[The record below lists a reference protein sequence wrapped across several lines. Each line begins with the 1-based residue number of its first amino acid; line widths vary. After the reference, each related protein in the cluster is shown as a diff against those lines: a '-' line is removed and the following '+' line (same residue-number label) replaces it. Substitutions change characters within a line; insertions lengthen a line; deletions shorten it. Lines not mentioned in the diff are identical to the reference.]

1 MFGTIRKHSQ
11 ALWIPIIIVIV
22 ISFVVYFTP
31 GYDPFEDSGPS
42 QSENEAELAFSRQQ
56 VLLEAAQN
64 MSHQF
69 GGFLPPQ
76 ITAQAIASQ
85 FPDQDLNRDG
95 ETDVSGLDYQ
105 AHLRLL
111 RLNKA
116 KSMGI
121 LVSDNMVKARLE
133 QMFSNPNDKK
143 FSTQAYNNFLN
154 QYRSGGFLAGGS
166 AGETLFQEHI
176 REQII
181 LGYVKI
187 DFSSGRPISVP
198 VQGLLDQLMTRS
210 VGFFSDQDTVDQKAE
225 ENKKYT
231 AQAVFFTTSNR
242 VSEVTNFAS
251 IATNYYQKV
260 SDKYFV
266 KPKRKIAYVL
276 FPVEPYLADAEKEI
290 KLDEL
295 VKKRIENHRS
305 STNSVD
311 HLTDANGT
319 KLKDETKLNAAART
333 EVREAKQAD
342 LDKITLPKA
351 KDAAT
356 DFRKLIFEGTEAEKG
371 NLTQKDWSIARL
383 RTKATEKKLT
393 VRSVIVDEKNME
405 ASIPQSLVDALYVF
419 PGSAVGMLSTSAV
432 EVSGKGYY
440 VFGLEQIIAGH
451 PRKYEELSKDEQAE
465 VKKGFID
472 KKVKELASEE
482 GDDWRETLTE
492 EMAEGKNFSDIT
504 KGSKYQIASLP
515 AMTITEQD
523 VNATTLKGMATVN
536 EIQSVISS
544 LERENRSA
552 SKPNWLSSYNTSST
566 EGVGGF
572 IVYVSKVEKGAP
584 PTKKEELKEFA
595 NSQRQLA
602 RNFNS
607 SFTAA
612 RYGITP
618 SWLKSD
624 IETLNQKLIVSA
636 LTQRLNNIS
645 YEIEQA
651 NSEVTELEKVITK
664 AKSNPSLLA
673 GSVTLEDL
681 EADLLAAKSKLQQL
695 GELRKTLPEKLKN
708 TQQPAATN

>member
-42 QSENEAELAFSRQQ
+42 QSENAAELSFARQQ
-56 VLLEAAQN
+56 VLLERALN
-64 MSHQF
+64 MSQQF

-143 FSTQAYNNFLN
+143 FSTQAYNGFLN
-154 QYRSGGFLAGGS
+154 QYRGGGFLAGGIT
-166 AGETLFQEHI
+166 GETQFQELI
-176 REQII
+176 RAQIT
-181 LGYVKI
+181 
-187 DFSSGRPISVP
+187 F
-198 VQGLLDQLMTRS
+198 QQLDQLMTRS
-210 VGFFSDQDTVDQKAE
+210 VGFFPDQATADLKAE
-225 ENKKYT
+225 ENKQYT

-242 VSEVTNFAS
+242 VSEVTNFTT

-260 SDKYFV
+260 SNQYFV
-266 KPKRKIAYVL
+266 EPKRKIAYVL
-276 FPVEPYLADAEKEI
+276 FPVDPYLADAEKEI

-295 VKKRIENHRS
+295 VKKRIENHLS
-305 STNSVD
+305 STNSID

-319 KLKDETKLNAAART
+319 KLEPGSKLDAAALA
-333 EVREAKQAD
+333 EVRKDKQTE
-342 LDKITLPKA
+342 LDEKALPKA
-351 KDAAT
+351 KAAAT
-356 DFRKLIFEGTEAEKG
+356 QFRKLIFEGAGTEKG
-371 NLTQKDWSIARL
+371 QLTRNDWSIARL
-383 RTKATEKKLT
+383 RTKAAEEKLA
-393 VRSVIVDEKNME
+393 VNSVVVDEANKKE
-405 ASIPQSLVDALYVF
+405 ASLPQSLVEALYAL
-419 PGSAVGMLSTSAV
+419 PNSDAGMLSTSAV

-440 VFGLEQIIAGH
+440 VFGLEQVISGH
-451 PRKYEELSKDEQAE
+451 PRKYFELSKDEQTE

-482 GDDWRETLTE
+482 SSDWKEAVTE
-492 EMAEGKNFSDIT
+492 SMAEGVSFANTIKL
-504 KGSKYQIASLP
+504 SKQIVANLP
-515 AMTITEQD
+515 PMTITERD
-523 VNATTLKGMATVN
+523 VNATTLKGLATVS
-536 EIQSVISS
+536 EIQSVIGN

-552 SKPNWLSSYNTSST
+552 AKPNWLSSYNTSST

-572 IVYVSKVEKGAP
+572 IVHVSKVEKGDVPSGADLQ
-584 PTKKEELKEFA
+584 EYA
-595 NSQRQLA
+595 NNQRQLA

-624 IETLNQKLIVSA
+624 METLNQQLIVSA
-636 LTQRLNNIS
+636 LTRRLNNIG

-664 AKSNPSLLA
+664 AKSDPGLLS

-681 EADLLAAKSKLQQL
+681 EADLLKAKSKLQQL

-708 TQQPAATN
+708 TQQPAVNN

>member
-42 QSENEAELAFSRQQ
+42 QSENEAELSFSRQQ
-56 VLLEAAQN
+56 VLLERALN
-64 MSHQF
+64 MSQQF

-76 ITAQAIASQ
+76 INAQAIASQ
-85 FPDQDLNRDG
+85 LPDQDLNHDG

-143 FSTQAYNNFLN
+143 FSTQAYNGFLN
-154 QYRSGGFLAGGS
+154 QYRGVGFLAGGIT
-166 AGETLFQEHI
+166 GETQFQELI
-176 REQII
+176 RAQIT
-181 LGYVKI
+181 
-187 DFSSGRPISVP
+187 F
-198 VQGLLDQLMTRS
+198 QQLDQLMTRS
-210 VGFFSDQDTVDQKAE
+210 VGFFSDQATADLKAE
-225 ENKKYT
+225 ENKQYT

-242 VSEVTNFAS
+242 VSEVTNFTT

-260 SDKYFV
+260 SNQYFV
-266 KPKRKIAYVL
+266 EPKRKIAYVL
-276 FPVEPYLADAEKEI
+276 FPVDPYLADAEKEI

-295 VKKRIENHRS
+295 VKKRIENHLS
-305 STNSVD
+305 STNSID

-319 KLKDETKLNAAART
+319 KLEPGSKLDAAALA
-333 EVREAKQAD
+333 EVRKDKQTA
-342 LDKITLPKA
+342 LDEKALPKA
-351 KDAAT
+351 KAAAT
-356 DFRKLIFEGTEAEKG
+356 QFRKLIFEGAGTEKG
-371 NLTQKDWSIARL
+371 QLTQNDWSIARL
-383 RTKATEKKLT
+383 RTKAAEEKLA
-393 VRSVIVDEKNME
+393 VNSVVVDEANKKE
-405 ASIPQSLVDALYVF
+405 ASLPQSLVEALYAL
-419 PGSAVGMLSTSAV
+419 PNSDAGMLSTSAV

-440 VFGLEQIIAGH
+440 VFGLEQVISGH
-451 PRKYEELSKDEQAE
+451 PRKYFELSRDEQTE

-482 GDDWRETLTE
+482 SSDWKEAVTE
-492 EMAEGKNFSDIT
+492 SMAEGVSFANTIKL
-504 KGSKYQIASLP
+504 SKQIVANLP
-515 AMTITEQD
+515 PMTITERD
-523 VNATTLKGMATVN
+523 VNATTLKGLATVS
-536 EIQSVISS
+536 EIQSVIGN

-552 SKPNWLSSYNTSST
+552 AKPNWLSSYNTSST

-572 IVYVSKVEKGAP
+572 IVHVSKVEKGDVPSGADLQ
-584 PTKKEELKEFA
+584 EYA
-595 NSQRQLA
+595 NNQRQLA

-624 IETLNQKLIVSA
+624 METLNQQLIVSA
-636 LTQRLNNIS
+636 LTRRLNNIG

-664 AKSNPSLLA
+664 AKSDPGLLS

-681 EADLLAAKSKLQQL
+681 KADLLKAKSKLQQL

-708 TQQPAATN
+708 TQQPAVNN

>member
-42 QSENEAELAFSRQQ
+42 QSENEAELSFSRQQ
-56 VLLEAAQN
+56 VLLERALN
-64 MSHQF
+64 MSQQF

-76 ITAQAIASQ
+76 INAQAIASQ
-85 FPDQDLNRDG
+85 LPDQDLNHDG

-143 FSTQAYNNFLN
+143 FSTQAYNGFLN
-154 QYRSGGFLAGGS
+154 QYRGGGFLAGGIT
-166 AGETLFQEHI
+166 GETQFQELI
-176 REQII
+176 RAQIT
-181 LGYVKI
+181 
-187 DFSSGRPISVP
+187 F
-198 VQGLLDQLMTRS
+198 QQLDQLMTRS
-210 VGFFSDQDTVDQKAE
+210 VGFFPDQATADLKAE
-225 ENKKYT
+225 ENKQYT

-242 VSEVTNFAS
+242 VSEVTNFTT

-260 SDKYFV
+260 SNQYFV
-266 KPKRKIAYVL
+266 EPKRKIAYVL
-276 FPVEPYLADAEKEI
+276 FPVDPYLADAEKEI

-295 VKKRIENHRS
+295 VKKRIENHLS
-305 STNSVD
+305 STNSID

-319 KLKDETKLNAAART
+319 KLEPGSKLDAAALA
-333 EVREAKQAD
+333 EVRKDKQTE
-342 LDKITLPKA
+342 LDEKALPKA
-351 KDAAT
+351 KAAAT
-356 DFRKLIFEGTEAEKG
+356 QFRKLIFEGAGTEKG
-371 NLTQKDWSIARL
+371 QLTQNDWSIARL
-383 RTKATEKKLT
+383 RTKAAEEKLA
-393 VRSVIVDEKNME
+393 VNSVVVDEANKKE
-405 ASIPQSLVDALYVF
+405 ASLPQSLVEALYAL
-419 PGSAVGMLSTSAV
+419 PNSDAGMLSTSAV

-440 VFGLEQIIAGH
+440 VFGLEQVISGH
-451 PRKYEELSKDEQAE
+451 PRKYFELSRDEQTE

-482 GDDWRETLTE
+482 SSDWKEAVTE
-492 EMAEGKNFSDIT
+492 SMAEGVSFANTIKL
-504 KGSKYQIASLP
+504 SKQIVANLP
-515 AMTITEQD
+515 PMTITERD
-523 VNATTLKGMATVN
+523 VNATTLKGLATVS
-536 EIQSVISS
+536 EIQSVIGN

-552 SKPNWLSSYNTSST
+552 AKPNWLSSYNTSST

-572 IVYVSKVEKGAP
+572 IVHVSKVEKGDVPSGADLQ
-584 PTKKEELKEFA
+584 EYA
-595 NSQRQLA
+595 NNQRQLA

-624 IETLNQKLIVSA
+624 METLNQQLIVSA
-636 LTQRLNNIS
+636 LTRRLNNIG

-664 AKSNPSLLA
+664 AKSDPGLLS

-681 EADLLAAKSKLQQL
+681 KADLLKAKSKLQQL

-708 TQQPAATN
+708 TQQPAVNN